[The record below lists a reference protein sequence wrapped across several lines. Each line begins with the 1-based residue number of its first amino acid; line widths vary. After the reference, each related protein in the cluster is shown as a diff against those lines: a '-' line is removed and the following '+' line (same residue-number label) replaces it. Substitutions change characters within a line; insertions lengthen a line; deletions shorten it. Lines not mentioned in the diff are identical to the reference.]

1 MQTER
6 CVSSLSYTAR
16 IMFAGFY
23 QNSSVLP
30 TSPGVTCNM
39 KRFTSFKFC
48 SDAFFMLYA
57 CVVHHYV
64 KDIFPFNNK
73 KIIHNTNNNK
83 KIPSTI
89 VSAPKMPTEKMH
101 FIFVIYCSHHVG
113 WILHN
118 ANNNK
123 KIPSSIVSA
132 PKMHTGRCVSSFS
145 YTARIMLAG
154 FYQNYSIQSTSSGQR
169 KQ

>member
-1 MQTER
+1 MLAGFYARCTQEDAFHLSHILLASCWLDSIRIMEYNQRLQDNANNNKKIPNSIVSAPKMQTER

-48 SDAFFMLYA
+48 SDAFFMFYA

-64 KDIFPFNNK
+64 KDIR
-73 KIIHNTNNNK
+73 HRA
-83 KIPSTI
+83 
-89 VSAPKMPTEKMH
+89 SARRRMWELNSK
-101 FIFVIYCSHHVG
+101 F
-113 WILHN
+113 
-118 ANNNK
+118 
-123 KIPSSIVSA
+123 
-132 PKMHTGRCVSSFS
+132 
-145 YTARIMLAG
+145 
-154 FYQNYSIQSTSSGQR
+154 
-169 KQ
+169 